1 MSRGGEFPR
10 KRGRN
15 LRCAECGREQTA
27 GELGWKAYLTTDEDE
42 PAEASVYCPE
52 CAEGE
57 FGVNLLD
64 EGD

>member
-15 LRCAECGREQTA
+15 LRCVECRCEQAA

-42 PAEASVYCPE
+42 AAEAVVYCPE
-52 CAEGE
+52 CATRE
-57 FGVNLLD
+57 FGRR
-64 EGD
+64 GGR